1 MCLHLFTKTMKKNKT
16 DIEEATILFILGLM
30 MVANEETTSVGF

>member
-1 MCLHLFTKTMKKNKT
+1 MFTSIYKDNEENKT

-30 MVANEETTSVGF
+30 MVANEEITSVGF